1 MTLKKSANR
10 DCYCALCRTP
20 RALQYD
26 SNLSARHYGQIAL
39 ITVILTWALF
49 PVLEWKTLGSFF
61 ILWAGFEFTRKSL
74 YRRDVKCSTCGF
86 DPTWYRKDVR
96 IARKH
101 VENFLRDNPDSPL
114 LRTRKT
120 PSTSE
125 ISQ

>member
-1 MTLKKSANR
+1 MRPASR

-20 RALQYD
+20 RALSYQRH
-26 SNLSARHYGQIAL
+26 LSPLHYAQITLLTA
-39 ITVILTWALF
+39 VLTWLMF
-49 PVLEWKTLGSFF
+49 PWLQWKTLGSFF
-61 ILWAGFEFTRKSL
+61 IIWAGFEVTRKLL
-74 YRRDVKCSTCGF
+74 YRRDVKCQTCGF

-120 PSTSE
+120 ASAPE
-125 ISQ
+125 ISP